1 MLLRRADRSTMDKTL
16 YTQLEN
22 YMLKCMDDS
31 AHGKDHVYRVLYQAL
46 DIAQYES
53 RVDLDILTAACLLHD
68 IGRKEQFANPAL
80 CHARVGSEKA
90 YAYLMETGWKE
101 ERAAHVRNCILTHRY
116 RSDAPPVSIEAKLL
130 FDADKLDVTGTVGIA
145 RTIMYKAQ
153 VGEPLYT
160 MLADGTVADGSG
172 EEPPSFFQEY
182 HYKLKNLYDKFYTVH
197 GSEIAATRR
206 KSAQAFYEDM
216 LTEVDSACRNGT
228 AVLDKLLGASKGT

>member
-1 MLLRRADRSTMDKTL
+1 
-16 YTQLEN
+16 
-22 YMLKCMDDS
+22 
-31 AHGKDHVYRVLYQAL
+31 
-46 DIAQYES
+46 
-53 RVDLDILTAACLLHD
+53 
-68 IGRKEQFANPAL
+68 
-80 CHARVGSEKA
+80 
-90 YAYLMETGWKE
+90 
-101 ERAAHVRNCILTHRY
+101 
-116 RSDAPPVSIEAKLL
+116 
-130 FDADKLDVTGTVGIA
+130 
-145 RTIMYKAQ
+145 
-153 VGEPLYT
+153 